1 MADVLPWDLDGLDAD
16 QLADAYRDLAHLVE
30 WLRSLDV
37 PVPSCWWWHGW
48 SAHRL
53 LLLRHW
59 YPMAVNPASTH
70 PKAAAE
76 WWAALRSLQ
85 LEWSAA
91 GLFDHRGAHL
101 PGGDPAG
108 EKVAMPP
115 FDDHLGEVV
124 ARRRREP
131 SLAPAVAGSAR

>member
-1 MADVLPWDLDGLDAD
+1 MAERVPWDLDGLDAD
-16 QLADAYRDLAHLVE
+16 QLAAAYRDLADLVE

-37 PVPSCWWWHGW
+37 AVPPCWWWHGW

-59 YPMAVNPASTH
+59 YPLAVAPASTH
-70 PKAAAE
+70 PRAVVE

-85 LEWSAA
+85 LDWTAA

-108 EKVAMPP
+108 EKVPMPA
-115 FDDHLGEVV
+115 FDDFVAGLV
-124 ARRRREP
+124 ARRRREEDR
-131 SLAPAVAGSAR
+131 APAMAAS